1 MALKH
6 VNAVVV
12 GAGAGGGVVAK
23 ELSVAGLS
31 VVLLERGGWTHF
43 DDHPHDELLSQRTT
57 VLGNAFGPDDARHF
71 RLVHNRDGSWRKVRP
86 SEGAYGN
93 NAACMGSGTVSYGA
107 MAWRFMP
114 EDFRLRSHYGA
125 VEGSTLED
133 WPISYEDL
141 EPCYE
146 KAEIEIGVS
155 SDNGENPFAPPR
167 KEPYPMPAFPYNAEG
182 RLLAPAAQRLGWH
195 PFPIPMLRN
204 SVPYGGRP
212 ACIRCRYCVGFAC
225 EVNAKAGTQ
234 NTVIP
239 AAMAT
244 GNCEVRT
251 NCVAAEV
258 LTNQEGKARGVR
270 YFDGKGKERIQT
282 SDVVVLAASA
292 TETAR
297 LLLNSRSRL
306 FPNGA
311 GNRYDWVGRNLQ
323 GHAYS
328 GAFGLFEEL
337 TYDDVG
343 PGACIA
349 VCDFNHNNP
358 GLVGGGMIAN
368 EFIRLPYLFAGIRP
382 PGAARWG
389 REHKEFQRRYYRYSV
404 GAKSPVQEMPVF
416 DARVEVDAGARD
428 HWGIPV
434 LRISGM
440 RHAHDVEVGRFMA
453 EKSDAWLK
461 ESGAVSTWLSVTGRG
476 VGGGQHQ
483 AGTCRMGDDPKTSVT
498 NRYGQLHDID
508 NVFVADGSLHVTNGG
523 FNPVLTIMAL
533 GYWVA
538 GYIVKEWRG
547 TRTWPL
553 SRKSSPRHHG

>member
-1 MALKH
+1 MALKR

-12 GAGAGGGVVAK
+12 GAGAGGGVAAK

-71 RLVHNRDGSWRKVRP
+71 RLVQNRDGSWRRVLP
-86 SEGAYGN
+86 SEGSYSN
-93 NAACMGSGTVSYGA
+93 NAACVGSGTVSYGA

-125 VEGSTLED
+125 LEGSTLED
-133 WPISYEDL
+133 WPISYDDL
-141 EPCYE
+141 EPYYE
-146 KAEIEIGVS
+146 KAEMEIGVS
-155 SDNGENPFAPPR
+155 SDNDENPFAPPR
-167 KEPYPMPAFPYNAEG
+167 NKPYPMPAFPYNAEG
-182 RLLAPAAQRLGWH
+182 RLLAPAARRLGWH

-212 ACIRCRYCVGFAC
+212 ACICCRYCVGFAC
-225 EVNAKAGTQ
+225 EVNAKAGTH

-251 NCVAAEV
+251 GCVAAEI
-258 LTNQEGKARGVR
+258 LLDDRGKARGVR
-270 YFDGKGKERIQT
+270 YFDSNNKVRTQT
-282 SDVVVLAASA
+282 ADVVILAASA

-328 GAFGLFEEL
+328 GAFGLFDEL

-368 EFIRLPYLFAGIRP
+368 EFIRLPYLFAGLRP
-382 PGAARWG
+382 PGAPRWG

-404 GAKSPVQEMPVF
+404 GAKSPVQEIPVF
-416 DARVEVDAGARD
+416 EARVEVDPGARD

-434 LRISGM
+434 LRISGF
-440 RHAHDVEVGRFMA
+440 RHPHDQEVGRFMA
-453 EKSDAWLK
+453 EKSEIWLK
-461 ESGAVSTWLSVTGRG
+461 EAGAVSTWVSVAGRAAG
-476 VGGGQHQ
+476 AGQHQ

-498 NRYGQLHDID
+498 NRYGQLHEID
-508 NVFVADGSLHVTNGG
+508 NIFVADGSLHVTNGG

-533 GYWVA
+533 GYWVSD
-538 GYIVKEWRG
+538 YIVKEWRG
-547 TRTWPL
+547 TRSWL
-553 SRKSSPRHHG
+553 RSSRRR